1 MGRFDINTCS
11 DGFDHLQKGFDS
23 NAADWFVN
31 YDADSDVTAIVV
43 CGADGIGVMFIC
55 LSGDLTKELKEVA
68 EKYAGF
74 NKGINGELGECI
86 RYACTHGKL
95 LPERCTIGGAF
106 SSQLAFRELPRKKQ

>member
-1 MGRFDINTCS
+1 MGRFDIDTRH
-11 DGFDHLQKGFDS
+11 DGYGHLQKGFGS

-31 YDADSDVTAIVV
+31 YDVNSDVTAIVV
-43 CGADGIGVMFIC
+43 CGADGLGVMFIC

-74 NKGINGELGECI
+74 NKGISGELGECI
-86 RYACTHGKL
+86 RYACAHEKL
-95 LPERCTIGGAF
+95 LPERCTIGGVF